1 MKALGIGEN
10 DEVIV
15 PAGTFIIINAVPCG
29 ATPIAVDI
37 EKHTHNI
44 DTNKIEDV
52 ISCKTKAIIAVHL
65 YGQPADLDELNKIAK
80 KLNLF
85 LIEEKG
91 KHTVHKSKIIDP
103 LFDASASALPLEK
116 SWCVRRRRCSHF
128 K

>member
-1 MKALGIGEN
+1 ME
-10 DEVIV
+10 D
-15 PAGTFIIINAVPCG
+15 AVQICG

-80 KLNLF
+80 KFNLF
-85 LIEEKG
+85 LIE
-91 KHTVHKSKIIDP
+91 
-103 LFDASASALPLEK
+103 DAAQA
-116 SWCVRRRRCSHF
+116 RCYLQI
-128 K
+128 